1 MTNQFPPLDGNN
13 MSHDRIRI
21 ELFRGNAIRIDNWM
35 GTESGARKFIDEIM
49 DGMITYDLQYDTS
62 GRWPGF
68 TVRRSE
74 KSDA

>member
-1 MTNQFPPLDGNN
+1 
-13 MSHDRIRI
+13 
-21 ELFRGNAIRIDNWM
+21 M